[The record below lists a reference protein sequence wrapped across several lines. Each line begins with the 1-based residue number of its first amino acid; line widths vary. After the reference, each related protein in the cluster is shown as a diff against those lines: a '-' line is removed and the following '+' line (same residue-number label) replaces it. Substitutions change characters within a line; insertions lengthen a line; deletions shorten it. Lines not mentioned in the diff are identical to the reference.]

1 MAEIDVITQG
11 FGVGTNEGMISYCG
25 ITLIK
30 GEHMTLVDVGYPAR
44 RQILLERLAQ
54 RGIKA
59 TDIDRIVITHAH
71 WDHSL
76 NILMFPN
83 AEVIVSQTEFDYMQ
97 KPHPLDQATPLYLP
111 DILNR
116 AKGVLKV
123 RDGDELEPT
132 VRVMSV
138 PGHSPGSIAV
148 LVETADGIA
157 GMVGDA
163 LPSRKAAMADPPS
176 AGLIF
181 FDEEEGEKSARKIID
196 TCKVVYPGHDRPFAI
211 ANGGFKYIQPQ
222 SVIIT
227 NVPRDED
234 GTTLH
239 YSVDE
244 SSKPF
249 EVTVYPTAKPKA
261 KK

>member
-1 MAEIDVITQG
+1 MVEIEVVTQG

-25 ITLIK
+25 ITLIR
-30 GEHMTLVDVGYPAR
+30 GEQNTLVDIGYPAR
-44 RQILLERLAQ
+44 RQILLQRLEERGL
-54 RGIKA
+54 KA
-59 TDIDRIVITHAH
+59 TDIDRIVLTHAH

-76 NILMFPN
+76 NLLMFPN
-83 AEVIVSQTEFDYMQ
+83 AEVVISQDEYDYIQ
-97 KPHPLDQATPLYLP
+97 HPHAMDQATPLYLP

-116 AKGVLKV
+116 CKSVTTV
-123 RDGDELEPT
+123 RDGMELEPG
-132 VRVMSV
+132 VKVMLV
-138 PGHSPGSIAV
+138 PGHSPGSLAV
-148 LVETADGIA
+148 LAETADGVC

-181 FDEEEGEKSARKIID
+181 YDEEAAEVSARKIID
-196 TCKVVYPGHDRPFAI
+196 SCAIVYPGHDRAFAVES
-211 ANGGFKYIQPQ
+211 GRFKYIHPQ

-244 SSKPF
+244 STGPF
-249 EVTVYPTAKPKA
+249 QITVFPSGKA
-261 KK
+261 KQR